1 MPKNLIDL
9 LPGEKVSVQIAE
21 GKVVECKL
29 VASKSNG
36 TYFKARATDGGD
48 TIMIGC
54 TVEDAKSPV
63 VTDPVDGEVWTVLE
77 D

>member
-9 LPGEKVSVQIAE
+9 LPGENVSVQIAE

-29 VASKSNG
+29 VASKSNA
-36 TYFKARATDGGD
+36 THFKARATDGVD
-48 TIMIGC
+48 TVMIAC
-54 TVEDAKSPV
+54 TIEQASAPV
-63 VTDPVDGEVWTVLE
+63 VTDPIDGEVWTVLE